1 MDITDDIERMNK
13 LSELSGDEYNPCL
26 HPDEDAWRQARQN
39 SIGASDAAAVMGI
52 SPWKTEAQ
60 LWDEKANGKMLD
72 FNNADTVR
80 GHRSE
85 SHILELYGIET
96 GRKIFSG
103 ERIMLLSKRNWFM
116 SCTLDGIDFT
126 DEDNPIIIEVKSVK
140 FSHGEWSDEKIPDYY
155 FTQLLHQLA
164 VTGWSEAILLVRF
177 TRNEGW
183 ESASERLYHVKR
195 EDVQDQIDKLVRK
208 ESKFWNEYVVNK
220 KRPPCRM
227 PIL

>member
-1 MDITDDIERMNK
+1 MDILVDTNRFKK
-13 LSELSGDEYNPCL
+13 LSELSKGEYESVL
-26 HPDEDAWRQARQN
+26 FMQDDKWREGRKH

-72 FNNADTVR
+72 FHNADTMR

-85 SHILELYGIET
+85 NHILELYGIET

-103 ERIMLLSKRNWFM
+103 ERIMLMSNHNPFM

-126 DEDNPIIIEVKSVK
+126 DENNPIVIEVKSVK
-140 FSHGEWSDEKIPDYY
+140 FSHGEWSDDKIPDYY

-164 VTGWSEAILLVRF
+164 VTGWNEAILLVRF

-195 EDVQDQIDKLVRK
+195 EDVQDQIDKLIRK
-208 ESKFWNEYVVNK
+208 EGKFWNEYVVNK

-227 PIL
+227 PTL

>member
-1 MDITDDIERMNK
+1 MDITDDVERMNK
-13 LSELSGDEYNPCL
+13 LSELSCDEYSPWL
-26 HPDEDAWRQARQN
+26 HPDEDTWRQARQN
-39 SIGASDAAAVMGI
+39 SIGASDAAAVIGI

-60 LWDEKANGKMLD
+60 LWDEKANGKTLD
-72 FNNADTVR
+72 FHNADTER

-85 SHILELYGIET
+85 NHILELYGIET

-103 ERIMLLSKRNWFM
+103 ERIMLMSNHNPFM

-126 DEDNPIIIEVKSVK
+126 DENNPIVIEVKSVK
-140 FSHGEWSDEKIPDYY
+140 FSHGEWSDDKIPDYY

-164 VTGWSEAILLVRF
+164 VTGWNEAILLVRF
-177 TRNEGW
+177 TRNEEW
-183 ESASERLYHVKR
+183 ESASERMYHVKR

-208 ESKFWNEYVVNK
+208 ESKFWNEYVINK

-227 PIL
+227 PTL

>member
-1 MDITDDIERMNK
+1 MDITDDVERMNK
-13 LSELSGDEYNPCL
+13 LSELSGDEYNPWL

-60 LWDEKANGKMLD
+60 LWDEKANDKTLD
-72 FNNADTVR
+72 FHNADTER

-85 SHILELYGIET
+85 NHILELYGIET

-103 ERIMLLSKRNWFM
+103 ERIMLMSRRNSFM

-126 DEDNPIIIEVKSVK
+126 DENNPVIIEVKSVK
-140 FSHGEWSDEKIPDYY
+140 FSHGEWSDDKIPDYY

-164 VTGWSEAILLVRF
+164 VTGWNEAILLVRF

-183 ESASERLYHVKR
+183 ESASERMYHVKR

-220 KRPPCRM
+220 RRPPCRM
-227 PIL
+227 PTL

>member
-1 MDITDDIERMNK
+1 MDITDDVERMNK
-13 LSELSGDEYNPCL
+13 LSELSGGEYNLWL
-26 HPDEDAWRQARQN
+26 HPDEDAWRQARRS

-60 LWDEKANGKMLD
+60 LWDEKANGKTLD
-72 FNNADTVR
+72 FNNSDTVR

-85 SHILELYGIET
+85 NHILELYGIET

-103 ERIMLLSKRNWFM
+103 ERIMLMSNHNWFM

-126 DEDNPIIIEVKSVK
+126 NEDNPIVIEVKSVK
-140 FSHGEWSDEKIPDYY
+140 FSHGEWSDDKIPDYY

-164 VTGWSEAILLVRF
+164 VTGWNEAILLVRF

-208 ESKFWNEYVVNK
+208 ESKFWNDYVLNK

-227 PIL
+227 PTL

>member
-1 MDITDDIERMNK
+1 MDILVDTNRFKK
-13 LSELSGDEYNPCL
+13 LGELSKGEYESVL
-26 HPDEDAWRQARQN
+26 FMQDDKWREGRKH

-60 LWDEKANGKMLD
+60 LWDEKANGKTLD
-72 FNNADTVR
+72 FHNSDTVR

-85 SHILELYGIET
+85 NHILELYGIET

-103 ERIMLLSKRNWFM
+103 ERIMLMSNHIPFM

-126 DEDNPIIIEVKSVK
+126 DENNPIVIEVKSVK

-164 VTGWSEAILLVRF
+164 VTGWSEAILLARF

-183 ESASERLYHVKR
+183 ESASERMYHVKR

-208 ESKFWNEYVVNK
+208 ENKFWNEYVVNK
-220 KRPPCRM
+220 RRPPCRM
-227 PIL
+227 PTL

>member
-1 MDITDDIERMNK
+1 MDIENDEKRLNK
-13 LSELSGDEYNPCL
+13 LSELSGNEYNPWL
-26 HPDEDAWRQARQN
+26 HPNEDAWRQARQN

-60 LWDEKANGKMLD
+60 LWDEKANGKTLD
-72 FNNADTVR
+72 FHNADTVR
-80 GHRSE
+80 GPRSE
-85 SHILELYGIET
+85 NHILELYGIET

-103 ERIMLLSKRNWFM
+103 ERIMLMSNHIPFM

-126 DEDNPIIIEVKSVK
+126 DENNPIVIEVKSVK

-164 VTGWSEAILLVRF
+164 VTGWNEAILLVRF

-183 ESASERLYHVKR
+183 ESASERMYHVKR
-195 EDVQDQIDKLVRK
+195 EEVQDQIDKLVRK
-208 ESKFWNEYVVNK
+208 ENKFWNEYVVNK
-220 KRPPCRM
+220 RRPPCRM
-227 PIL
+227 PTL

>member
-1 MDITDDIERMNK
+1 MDILVDTNRFKK
-13 LSELSGDEYNPCL
+13 LSELSKGEYESVL
-26 HPDEDAWRQARQN
+26 FMQDDKWREGRKH

-60 LWDEKANGKMLD
+60 LWDEKANGKTLD
-72 FNNADTVR
+72 FHNADTVR

-85 SHILELYGIET
+85 NHILELYGIET

-103 ERIMLLSKRNWFM
+103 ERIMLMSNHNRFM

-126 DEDNPIIIEVKSVK
+126 DENNPVIIEVKSVK
-140 FSHGEWSDEKIPDYY
+140 FSHGEWSDDKIPDYY

-164 VTGWSEAILLVRF
+164 VTGWNEAILLVRF

-195 EDVQDQIDKLVRK
+195 ENVQDQIDKLVRK

-227 PIL
+227 PTL

>member
-1 MDITDDIERMNK
+1 MDILVDTNRFKK
-13 LSELSGDEYNPCL
+13 LSELSKGEYESVL
-26 HPDEDAWRQARQN
+26 FMQDDKWREGRKH

-72 FNNADTVR
+72 FHNSDTVR

-103 ERIMLLSKRNWFM
+103 ERIMLMSNRNSFM

-126 DEDNPIIIEVKSVK
+126 DENNPIIIEVKSVK
-140 FSHGEWSDEKIPDYY
+140 FSHGEWSDDRIPDYY

-164 VTGWSEAILLVRF
+164 VTGWDEAILLVRF

-195 EDVQDQIDKLVRK
+195 ADVQDQIDKLARK
-208 ESKFWNEYVVNK
+208 ESKFWNEYVVK
-220 KRPPCRM
+220 KRRPPCRM
-227 PIL
+227 PTI

>member
-1 MDITDDIERMNK
+1 MDILVDTNRFKK
-13 LSELSGDEYNPCL
+13 LSELSKGEYESVL
-26 HPDEDAWRQARQN
+26 FMQDDKWREGSKH

-52 SPWKTEAQ
+52 SPWKTEAH
-60 LWDEKANGKMLD
+60 
-72 FNNADTVR
+72 ADIVR

-85 SHILELYGIET
+85 NHILELYGIET

-103 ERIMLLSKRNWFM
+103 ERIMLMSNHNPFM

-126 DEDNPIIIEVKSVK
+126 DENNPIVIEVKSVK
-140 FSHGEWSDEKIPDYY
+140 FSHGEWSDDKIPDYY

-164 VTGWSEAILLVRF
+164 VTGWNEAILLVRF

-183 ESASERLYHVKR
+183 ESASERMYHVKR
-195 EDVQDQIDKLVRK
+195 EDVQDQIDKLVKK
-208 ESKFWNEYVVNK
+208 ERKFWNEYVVNK

-227 PIL
+227 PTL

>member
-1 MDITDDIERMNK
+1 MDIENDEKRLNK
-13 LSELSGDEYNPCL
+13 LSELSGNEYNPWL
-26 HPDEDAWRQARQN
+26 HPNEDAWRQARQN

-60 LWDEKANGKMLD
+60 LWDEKANGKTLD
-72 FNNADTVR
+72 FHNADTVR

-103 ERIMLLSKRNWFM
+103 ERIMLMSNHIPFM

-126 DEDNPIIIEVKSVK
+126 DENNPIVIEVKSVK

-164 VTGWSEAILLVRF
+164 VTGWNEAILLVRF

-183 ESASERLYHVKR
+183 ESASERMYHVKR
-195 EDVQDQIDKLVRK
+195 EDVQDQIDKLIRK
-208 ESKFWNEYVVNK
+208 EGKFWNEYVVNK

-227 PIL
+227 PTL

>member
-1 MDITDDIERMNK
+1 MDITDDIERMGK
-13 LSELSGDEYNPCL
+13 LSELSGGEYNLWL
-26 HPDEDAWRQARQN
+26 HPDEDAWRQARRS

-60 LWDEKANGKMLD
+60 LWDEKANGKTLD
-72 FNNADTVR
+72 FNNSDTVR

-85 SHILELYGIET
+85 NHILELYGIET

-103 ERIMLLSKRNWFM
+103 ERIMLMSNHNWFM

-126 DEDNPIIIEVKSVK
+126 NEDNPIVIEVKSVK
-140 FSHGEWSDEKIPDYY
+140 FSHGEWSDDKIPDYY

-164 VTGWSEAILLVRF
+164 VTGWNEAILLVRF

-183 ESASERLYHVKR
+183 ESASERMYHVKR

-227 PIL
+227 PTL

>member
-1 MDITDDIERMNK
+1 MDILVDTNRFKK
-13 LSELSGDEYNPCL
+13 LSELSKGEYESVL
-26 HPDEDAWRQARQN
+26 FMQDDKWREGRKH

-60 LWDEKANGKMLD
+60 LWDEKANGKVFD
-72 FNNADTVR
+72 FQNADTVR

-85 SHILELYGIET
+85 NHILELYGIET

-103 ERIMLLSKRNWFM
+103 ERIMLMSNHNPFM

-126 DEDNPIIIEVKSVK
+126 DENNPIVIEIKSVK
-140 FSHGEWSDEKIPDYY
+140 FSHGEWSDDKIPDYY

-164 VTGWSEAILLVRF
+164 VTGWNEAILLVRF

-183 ESASERLYHVKR
+183 ESASERMYHVKR

-208 ESKFWNEYVVNK
+208 ERKFWNEYVINK

-227 PIL
+227 PTL

>member
-1 MDITDDIERMNK
+1 MDILVDTNRFKK
-13 LSELSGDEYNPCL
+13 LSELSKVEYESVL
-26 HPDEDAWRQARQN
+26 FMQDDKWREGRKH

-72 FNNADTVR
+72 FHNSDTVR

-85 SHILELYGIET
+85 NHILELYGIET

-103 ERIMLLSKRNWFM
+103 ERIMLMSNHNPFM

-126 DEDNPIIIEVKSVK
+126 DENNPIIIEVKSVK
-140 FSHGEWSDEKIPDYY
+140 FSHGEWSDDKIPDYY

-164 VTGWSEAILLVRF
+164 VTGWNEAILLVRF

-208 ESKFWNEYVVNK
+208 ERKFWYEYVVNK

-227 PIL
+227 PTL

>member
-1 MDITDDIERMNK
+1 MDILVDTDRFKK
-13 LSELSGDEYNPCL
+13 LSELSKGEYESVL
-26 HPDEDAWRQARQN
+26 FMQDDKWREGRKH

-60 LWDEKANGKMLD
+60 LWDEKANGKTLD
-72 FNNADTVR
+72 FNNSDTVR

-85 SHILELYGIET
+85 NHILELYGIET

-103 ERIMLLSKRNWFM
+103 ERIMLMSNHNPFM

-140 FSHGEWSDEKIPDYY
+140 FSHGDWSDDKIPDYY

-164 VTGWSEAILLVRF
+164 VTGWNEAILLVRF

-183 ESASERLYHVKR
+183 ESASERMYHVKR
-195 EDVQDQIDKLVRK
+195 EDVQNQIDKLVRK
-208 ESKFWNEYVVNK
+208 EGKFWNEYVLNK
-220 KRPPCRM
+220 RRPPCRM
-227 PIL
+227 PTL

>member
-1 MDITDDIERMNK
+1 MDILVDTNRFKK
-13 LSELSGDEYNPCL
+13 LSELSKGEYESVL
-26 HPDEDAWRQARQN
+26 FMQDDKWREGRKH

-72 FNNADTVR
+72 FHNSDTVR

-85 SHILELYGIET
+85 THILELYGIET

-103 ERIMLLSKRNWFM
+103 ERIMLMSNRNSFM

-126 DEDNPIIIEVKSVK
+126 DENNPIIIEVKSVK
-140 FSHGEWSDEKIPDYY
+140 FSHGEWSDDRIPDYY

-164 VTGWSEAILLVRF
+164 VTGWDEAILLVRF

-183 ESASERLYHVKR
+183 ESASERLYHAKR
-195 EDVQDQIDKLVRK
+195 ADVQDQIDKLARK
-208 ESKFWNEYVVNK
+208 ESRFWNEYVVK
-220 KRPPCRM
+220 KRRPPCRM
-227 PIL
+227 PTL

>member
-1 MDITDDIERMNK
+1 MDILVDTNRFKK
-13 LSELSGDEYNPCL
+13 LSELSKGEYESVL
-26 HPDEDAWRQARQN
+26 FMQDDKWREGRKH

-72 FNNADTVR
+72 FHNSDTVR

-85 SHILELYGIET
+85 NHILELYGIET

-103 ERIMLLSKRNWFM
+103 ERIMLMSNRNSFM

-126 DEDNPIIIEVKSVK
+126 DENNPIIIEVKSVK
-140 FSHGEWSDEKIPDYY
+140 FSHGEWSDDRIPDYY

-164 VTGWSEAILLVRF
+164 VTGWDEAILLVRF

-195 EDVQDQIDKLVRK
+195 ADVQDQIDKLARK
-208 ESKFWNEYVVNK
+208 ESKFWNKYVVK
-220 KRPPCRM
+220 KRRPPCRM
-227 PIL
+227 PTL

>member
-1 MDITDDIERMNK
+1 MDIENDEERLIK
-13 LSELSGDEYNPCL
+13 LFKLAGDEFQPWL
-26 HPDEDAWRQARQN
+26 FPDEDVWRRARQN

-72 FNNADTVR
+72 FHNSDTVR

-103 ERIMLLSKRNWFM
+103 ERIMLMSNHIPFM

-126 DEDNPIIIEVKSVK
+126 DKYNPIIIEVKSVK

-164 VTGWSEAILLVRF
+164 VTRWNEAILLVRF

-183 ESASERLYHVKR
+183 ESASERMYHVKR

-220 KRPPCRM
+220 RRPPCRM
-227 PIL
+227 PTL

>member
-1 MDITDDIERMNK
+1 MDILVDTNRFKK
-13 LSELSGDEYNPCL
+13 LSELSKGEYESVL
-26 HPDEDAWRQARQN
+26 FMQDDKWRKGRQN

-60 LWDEKANGKMLD
+60 LWDEKANGKTLD
-72 FNNADTVR
+72 FHNADTVR

-85 SHILELYGIET
+85 NHILELYGIET
-96 GRKIFSG
+96 ERKIFSG
-103 ERIMLLSKRNWFM
+103 ERIMLMSNHIPFM

-126 DEDNPIIIEVKSVK
+126 DENNPIVIEVKSVK
-140 FSHGEWSDEKIPDYY
+140 FSHGEWSDDKIPNYY

-164 VTGWSEAILLVRF
+164 VTGWNEAVLLVRF
-177 TRNEGW
+177 ARNEGW

-208 ESKFWNEYVVNK
+208 ERKFWNEYVVNK

-227 PIL
+227 PTL

>member
-1 MDITDDIERMNK
+1 MDILVDTNRFKK
-13 LSELSGDEYNPCL
+13 LSELSKGEYESVL
-26 HPDEDAWRQARQN
+26 FMQDDKWREGRKH

-72 FNNADTVR
+72 FHNADTVR

-85 SHILELYGIET
+85 NHILELYGIET

-103 ERIMLLSKRNWFM
+103 ERIMLMSNHNPFM
-116 SCTLDGIDFT
+116 SCTLDGIDFN
-126 DEDNPIIIEVKSVK
+126 DKNNPIIIEVKSVK
-140 FSHGEWSDEKIPDYY
+140 FSHGEWSDDKIPDYY

-164 VTGWSEAILLVRF
+164 VTGWNEAILLVRF

-183 ESASERLYHVKR
+183 ENASERLYHVKR
-195 EDVQDQIDKLVRK
+195 EDVQDQIDKLARK
-208 ESKFWNEYVVNK
+208 ESRFWNEYVVK
-220 KRPPCRM
+220 KRRPPCRM
-227 PIL
+227 PTL

>member
-1 MDITDDIERMNK
+1 MDILVDTNRFKK
-13 LSELSGDEYNPCL
+13 LSELSKGEYESVL
-26 HPDEDAWRQARQN
+26 FMQDDKWREGRKH
-39 SIGASDAAAVMGI
+39 SIGASDAAAVIGI

-72 FNNADTVR
+72 FHNSDTVR

-103 ERIMLLSKRNWFM
+103 ERIMLMSNRNWFM

-126 DEDNPIIIEVKSVK
+126 DENNPIIIEVKSVK
-140 FSHGEWSDEKIPDYY
+140 FSHGEWSDDRIPDYY

-164 VTGWSEAILLVRF
+164 VTGWDEAILLVRF

-195 EDVQDQIDKLVRK
+195 ADVQDQNDKLARK
-208 ESKFWNEYVVNK
+208 ESKFWNEYVVK
-220 KRPPCRM
+220 KRRPPCRM
-227 PIL
+227 PTL

>member
-13 LSELSGDEYNPCL
+13 LSELSGDEYSTWL

-60 LWDEKANGKMLD
+60 LWDEKANGKTLD
-72 FNNADTVR
+72 FHNADTVR

-103 ERIMLLSKRNWFM
+103 ERIMLMSNHNPFM

-126 DEDNPIIIEVKSVK
+126 DEGNPIIIEVKSVK
-140 FSHGEWSDEKIPDYY
+140 FSHGEWSDDKIPDYY

-164 VTGWSEAILLVRF
+164 VTGWNEAILLVRF

-183 ESASERLYHVKR
+183 ESASERMYHVKR

-227 PIL
+227 PTL

>member
-13 LSELSGDEYNPCL
+13 LSELSCDEYNPWL

-60 LWDEKANGKMLD
+60 LWDEKANGKTLD
-72 FNNADTVR
+72 FHNADTVR

-103 ERIMLLSKRNWFM
+103 ERIMLMSNHIPFM

-126 DEDNPIIIEVKSVK
+126 DENNPIVIEVKSVK

-164 VTGWSEAILLVRF
+164 VTGWNEAILLVRF

-183 ESASERLYHVKR
+183 ESASERMYHVKR

-227 PIL
+227 PTL

>member
-1 MDITDDIERMNK
+1 MDILVDTNRFKK
-13 LSELSGDEYNPCL
+13 LSELSKGEYESVL
-26 HPDEDAWRQARQN
+26 FMQDDKWREGRKH

-72 FNNADTVR
+72 FHNADTMR

-85 SHILELYGIET
+85 NHILELYGIET
-96 GRKIFSG
+96 ERKIFSG
-103 ERIMLLSKRNWFM
+103 ERIMLVSKRNSFM

-126 DEDNPIIIEVKSVK
+126 DENNPIVIEVKSVK
-140 FSHGEWSDEKIPDYY
+140 FSHGEWSDDKIPDYY

-164 VTGWSEAILLVRF
+164 VTGWNEAILLVRF

-183 ESASERLYHVKR
+183 ESASERMYHVKR

-220 KRPPCRM
+220 RRPPCRM
-227 PIL
+227 PTL

>member
-1 MDITDDIERMNK
+1 MDIENDEKRLNK
-13 LSELSGDEYNPCL
+13 LWDLSCGEYNSWL
-26 HPDEDAWRQARQN
+26 HPDEDAWRQARQS

-72 FNNADTVR
+72 FHNSDTVR

-103 ERIMLLSKRNWFM
+103 ERIMLMSNHNWFM

-126 DEDNPIIIEVKSVK
+126 NEDNPIVIEVKSVK
-140 FSHGEWSDEKIPDYY
+140 FSHGEWSDDKIPDYY

-164 VTGWSEAILLVRF
+164 VTGWNEAILLVRF

-183 ESASERLYHVKR
+183 ESASERMYHVKR

-208 ESKFWNEYVVNK
+208 ESKFWYEYVVNK

-227 PIL
+227 PTL

>member
-1 MDITDDIERMNK
+1 MDILVDTNRFKK
-13 LSELSGDEYNPCL
+13 LSELSKGEYESVL
-26 HPDEDAWRQARQN
+26 FMQDDKWREGRKH

-72 FNNADTVR
+72 FHNADTMR

-85 SHILELYGIET
+85 NHILELYGIET

-103 ERIMLLSKRNWFM
+103 ERIMLMSNHNPFM

-126 DEDNPIIIEVKSVK
+126 DENNPIVIEVKSVK
-140 FSHGEWSDEKIPDYY
+140 FSHGEWSDDKIPDYY

-164 VTGWSEAILLVRF
+164 VTGWNEAILLVRF

-183 ESASERLYHVKR
+183 ESASERMYHVKR

-220 KRPPCRM
+220 RRPPCRM
-227 PIL
+227 PTL

>member
-1 MDITDDIERMNK
+1 MDILVDTNRFKK
-13 LSELSGDEYNPCL
+13 LSELSKGEYESVL
-26 HPDEDAWRQARQN
+26 FMQDDKWREGRKH

-72 FNNADTVR
+72 FHNADTMR

-85 SHILELYGIET
+85 NHILELYGIET
-96 GRKIFSG
+96 ERKIFSG
-103 ERIMLLSKRNWFM
+103 ERIMLMSNHNPFM

-126 DEDNPIIIEVKSVK
+126 DENNPVIIEVKSVK
-140 FSHGEWSDEKIPDYY
+140 FSHGEWSDDKIPDYY

-164 VTGWSEAILLVRF
+164 VTGWNEAILLVRF

-183 ESASERLYHVKR
+183 ESASERMYHVKR

-220 KRPPCRM
+220 RRPPCRM
-227 PIL
+227 PTL

>member
-1 MDITDDIERMNK
+1 MDILVDTNRFNK
-13 LSELSGDEYNPCL
+13 LSELSKGEYESVL
-26 HPDEDAWRQARQN
+26 FMQDDKWRQARQN

-72 FNNADTVR
+72 FHNADTVR

-103 ERIMLLSKRNWFM
+103 ERIMLMSNHNPFM

-126 DEDNPIIIEVKSVK
+126 DDNNPIIIEVKSVK
-140 FSHGEWSDEKIPDYY
+140 FSHGEWSDDKIPDYY

-164 VTGWSEAILLVRF
+164 VTGWNEAVLLVRF

-208 ESKFWNEYVVNK
+208 ERKFWNEYVVNK

-227 PIL
+227 PTL

>member
-1 MDITDDIERMNK
+1 MDILVDTNRFKK
-13 LSELSGDEYNPCL
+13 LSDLSKGEYESVL
-26 HPDEDAWRQARQN
+26 FMHDDKWREGRKH

-72 FNNADTVR
+72 FHNADTMR

-85 SHILELYGIET
+85 NHILELYGIET
-96 GRKIFSG
+96 ERKIFSG
-103 ERIMLLSKRNWFM
+103 ERIMLMSNHNPFM

-126 DEDNPIIIEVKSVK
+126 DENNPIIIEVKSVK
-140 FSHGEWSDEKIPDYY
+140 FSHGEWSDDKIPDYY

-164 VTGWSEAILLVRF
+164 VTGWNEAVLLVRF
-177 TRNEGW
+177 ARNEGW
-183 ESASERLYHVKR
+183 ESASERMYHVKR

-220 KRPPCRM
+220 RRPPCRM
-227 PIL
+227 PTL

>member
-1 MDITDDIERMNK
+1 MDILVDTNRFKK
-13 LSELSGDEYNPCL
+13 LSELSKGEYESVL
-26 HPDEDAWRQARQN
+26 FMQDDKWREGRKH

-72 FNNADTVR
+72 FHNADTVR

-103 ERIMLLSKRNWFM
+103 ERIMLMSNHNPFM

-126 DEDNPIIIEVKSVK
+126 DDNNPIIIEVKSVK
-140 FSHGEWSDEKIPDYY
+140 FSHGEWSDDKIPDYY

-164 VTGWSEAILLVRF
+164 VTGWNEAILLVRF
-177 TRNEGW
+177 ARNEGW
-183 ESASERLYHVKR
+183 ESASERMYHVKR

-208 ESKFWNEYVVNK
+208 ESKFWNEYVINK
-220 KRPPCRM
+220 RRPPCRM
-227 PIL
+227 PTL

>member
-1 MDITDDIERMNK
+1 MDILVDTNRFKK
-13 LSELSGDEYNPCL
+13 LSELSKGEYESVL
-26 HPDEDAWRQARQN
+26 FMQDDKWREGRKH

-60 LWDEKANGKMLD
+60 LWDEKANGKTLD
-72 FNNADTVR
+72 FHNANTVR

-85 SHILELYGIET
+85 NHILELYGIET
-96 GRKIFSG
+96 GQKIFSG
-103 ERIMLLSKRNWFM
+103 ERIMLMSNHNPFM

-126 DEDNPIIIEVKSVK
+126 DENNPIVIEVKSVK
-140 FSHGEWSDEKIPDYY
+140 FSHGEWSDDKIPDYY

-164 VTGWSEAILLVRF
+164 VTGWNEAILLVRF

-183 ESASERLYHVKR
+183 ESASERMYHVKR

-220 KRPPCRM
+220 RRPPCRM
-227 PIL
+227 PTL

>member
-13 LSELSGDEYNPCL
+13 LSELSGDEYNPWL
-26 HPDEDAWRQARQN
+26 HPDEDEWRYARQN

-60 LWDEKANGKMLD
+60 LWDEKANGKVRD
-72 FNNADTVR
+72 NSNADTVR

-85 SHILELYGIET
+85 NHILELYGIET

-103 ERIMLLSKRNWFM
+103 ERIMLMSNHIPFM

-126 DEDNPIIIEVKSVK
+126 DENNPIVIEVKSVK

-164 VTGWSEAILLVRF
+164 VTGWNEAILLVRF

-183 ESASERLYHVKR
+183 ESASERMYHVKR

-208 ESKFWNEYVVNK
+208 ENKFWNEYVVNK

-227 PIL
+227 PTL

>member
-1 MDITDDIERMNK
+1 MDITDDVERMSK
-13 LSELSGDEYNPCL
+13 LSELSGGEYNPLL

-72 FNNADTVR
+72 FHNSDTVR

-85 SHILELYGIET
+85 NHILELYGIET

-103 ERIMLLSKRNWFM
+103 ERIMLMSNRNSFM

-126 DEDNPIIIEVKSVK
+126 DENNPIIIEVKSVK
-140 FSHGEWSDEKIPDYY
+140 FSHGEWSDDKIPDYY

-164 VTGWSEAILLVRF
+164 ATGWNEAILLVRF

-227 PIL
+227 PTL

>member
-1 MDITDDIERMNK
+1 MDIENDEKRLNK
-13 LSELSGDEYNPCL
+13 LSELSGDEYNPWL

-60 LWDEKANGKMLD
+60 LWDEKANGKTLD
-72 FNNADTVR
+72 FHNADTVR

-103 ERIMLLSKRNWFM
+103 ERIMLMSNHNPFM

-126 DEDNPIIIEVKSVK
+126 DDNNPIIIEVKSVK
-140 FSHGEWSDEKIPDYY
+140 FSHGEWSDDKIPDYY

-164 VTGWSEAILLVRF
+164 VTGWNEAILLVRF

-183 ESASERLYHVKR
+183 ESASERMYHVKR

-208 ESKFWNEYVVNK
+208 ESNFWNEYVLNK

-227 PIL
+227 PTL

>member
-13 LSELSGDEYNPCL
+13 LSELSGDEYNPWL
-26 HPDEDAWRQARQN
+26 HPDEDAWRQARKN

-60 LWDEKANGKMLD
+60 LWDEKANGKTLD

-85 SHILELYGIET
+85 NHILELYGIET

-103 ERIMLLSKRNWFM
+103 ERIMLLSKRNRFM

-164 VTGWSEAILLVRF
+164 VTGWNEAILLVRF

-183 ESASERLYHVKR
+183 ESASERMYHVKR

-208 ESKFWNEYVVNK
+208 EDKFWNEYVVNK
-220 KRPPCRM
+220 RRPPCRM
-227 PIL
+227 PTL

>member
-1 MDITDDIERMNK
+1 MDITDDVERMNK
-13 LSELSGDEYNPCL
+13 LSELSGDEYSPWL
-26 HPDEDAWRQARQN
+26 HPDEDAWRRARQN

-60 LWDEKANGKMLD
+60 LWDEKANGKTLD
-72 FNNADTVR
+72 FHNADTVR

-103 ERIMLLSKRNWFM
+103 ERIMLMSNHNPFM

-140 FSHGEWSDEKIPDYY
+140 FSHGEWSDDKIPDYY

-183 ESASERLYHVKR
+183 ESASERMYHVKR

-208 ESKFWNEYVVNK
+208 EGKFWNEYVVNK
-220 KRPPCRM
+220 RRPPCRM
-227 PIL
+227 PTL

>member
-1 MDITDDIERMNK
+1 MDILVDTNRFKK
-13 LSELSGDEYNPCL
+13 LSELSKGEYESVL
-26 HPDEDAWRQARQN
+26 FMQDDKWREGRKH

-60 LWDEKANGKMLD
+60 LWDEKANGKTLD
-72 FNNADTVR
+72 FHNSDTVR

-85 SHILELYGIET
+85 IHILELYGIET

-103 ERIMLLSKRNWFM
+103 ERIMLMSNHNPFM

-126 DEDNPIIIEVKSVK
+126 DEDNPIVIEVKSVK

-164 VTGWSEAILLVRF
+164 VTGWNEAILLVRF

-195 EDVQDQIDKLVRK
+195 ADVQDQIDKLARK
-208 ESKFWNEYVVNK
+208 ESKFWNEYVVK
-220 KRPPCRM
+220 KRRPPCRM
-227 PIL
+227 PTL

>member
-1 MDITDDIERMNK
+1 MDITDDVERMGK
-13 LSELSGDEYNPCL
+13 LSELSGGEYNLWL
-26 HPDEDAWRQARQN
+26 HPDEDAWRQARRS

-72 FNNADTVR
+72 FHNSDTVR

-85 SHILELYGIET
+85 NHILELYGIET

-103 ERIMLLSKRNWFM
+103 ERIMLMSNRNSFM

-126 DEDNPIIIEVKSVK
+126 DENNPIIIEVKSVK
-140 FSHGEWSDEKIPDYY
+140 FSHGEWSDDRIPDYY

-164 VTGWSEAILLVRF
+164 VTGWDEAILLVRF

-183 ESASERLYHVKR
+183 ESAFERMYHVKR

-208 ESKFWNEYVVNK
+208 EGKFWNEYVVNK

-227 PIL
+227 PTL

>member
-13 LSELSGDEYNPCL
+13 LSELSCDEYNPWL

-72 FNNADTVR
+72 FHNADTVR

-103 ERIMLLSKRNWFM
+103 ERIMLMSKRNSFM

-126 DEDNPIIIEVKSVK
+126 DENNPIIIEVKSVK
-140 FSHGEWSDEKIPDYY
+140 FSHGEWSDDRIPDYY

-164 VTGWSEAILLVRF
+164 VTGWDEAILLVRF

-183 ESASERLYHVKR
+183 ESASERMYHVKR

-208 ESKFWNEYVVNK
+208 ERKFWNEYVVNM

-227 PIL
+227 PTL

>member
-1 MDITDDIERMNK
+1 MDILVDTNRFKK
-13 LSELSGDEYNPCL
+13 LSELSKGEYESVL
-26 HPDEDAWRQARQN
+26 FMQDDKWREGRKH

-60 LWDEKANGKMLD
+60 LWDEKANGKTLD
-72 FNNADTVR
+72 FHNADTVR

-85 SHILELYGIET
+85 NHILELYGIET

-103 ERIMLLSKRNWFM
+103 ERIMLMSNHNSFM

-126 DEDNPIIIEVKSVK
+126 DKNNPIIIEVKSVK
-140 FSHGEWSDEKIPDYY
+140 FSHGEWSDDKIPDYY

-183 ESASERLYHVKR
+183 ESASERMYHVKR

-208 ESKFWNEYVVNK
+208 EGKFWNEYVLNK

-227 PIL
+227 PTL